1 MTNKLMTNKL
11 MTNKLLTNKL
21 MTNKL
26 MTNDSKLMTLNPN
39 PSTDGKLL
47 KNH

>member
-1 MTNKLMTNKL
+1 MTNKLM
-11 MTNKLLTNKL
+11 TNKL

-39 PSTDGKLL
+39 PSTDDKLL